1 MRTSLEKKYG
11 SVHSGALCPSV
22 LTASGDCARDECNA
36 AQGGKDSKRF
46 SARRENLVLQ
56 NASLSP
62 QDCESPGNF
71 RTNRDD
77 GSISERLPESLA
89 TRKIRRV
96 WVCATWLAVSC
107 SSHASAV
114 SRACCWRA
122 CGMIFSPS
130 AQISCVSLLGAR
142 GRQA

>member
-1 MRTSLEKKYG
+1 MTGFLGNPPNAGVAMRTSLEKKYG
-11 SVHSGALCPSV
+11 SVHSGALGPSV
-22 LTASGDCARDECNA
+22 LTASGARAKDECNA

-62 QDCESPGNF
+62 QDYGSPGNF

-89 TRKIRRV
+89 TRLRSGEFGCSQPFDLLAI
-96 WVCATWLAVSC
+96 AVSC
-107 SSHASAV
+107 SSHAPAG
-114 SRACCWRA
+114 SRKRVAGEHA
-122 CGMIFSPS
+122 E
-130 AQISCVSLLGAR
+130 
-142 GRQA
+142 